1 MPSLTYTLDEGPL
14 VGPAIPQQL
23 TEEEQAELDAEAI
36 IKRSESMK
44 KKLEGGN
51 EKKLERESW
60 MTELPALRT
69 VNIKGLNIEV
79 FEKFRV

>member
-1 MPSLTYTLDEGPL
+1 M

-51 EKKLERESW
+51 EKKLERETW

-69 VNIKGLNIEV
+69 VNQTMMNIMII
-79 FEKFRV
+79 FRQFRA

>member
-1 MPSLTYTLDEGPL
+1 M

-69 VNIKGLNIEV
+69 VNHHQFSV
-79 FEKFRV
+79 FSKLEF